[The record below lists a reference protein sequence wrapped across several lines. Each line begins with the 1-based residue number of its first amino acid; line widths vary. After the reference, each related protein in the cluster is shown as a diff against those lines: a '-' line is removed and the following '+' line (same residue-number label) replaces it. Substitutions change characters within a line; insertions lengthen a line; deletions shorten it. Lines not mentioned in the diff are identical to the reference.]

1 VELGLDVLPLDAW
14 LDTWIPAGVRA
25 NQLAPKAFT
34 PWPVVSPAFW
44 SLTKV

>member
-1 VELGLDVLPLDAW
+1 VVLGLDVLPLDAG
-14 LDTWIPAGVRA
+14 LDTWFPAEVRA

-44 SLTKV
+44 SLTNV